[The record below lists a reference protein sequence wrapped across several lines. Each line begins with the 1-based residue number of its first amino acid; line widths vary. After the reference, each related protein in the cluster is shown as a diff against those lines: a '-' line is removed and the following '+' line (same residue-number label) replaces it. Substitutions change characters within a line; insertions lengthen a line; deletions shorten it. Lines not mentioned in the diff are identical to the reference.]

1 MAVKF
6 FGQFLVEKGAVTRE
20 QLLAAIELQDKT
32 NLKLGEMAVKMGLI
46 TQADIVNSHNAQYS
60 KDIRLGDLLVEMG
73 LLTPQQ
79 LADVVDQQKKNHLY
93 IGEALVQVNA
103 LTSEEL
109 QKQLAAFK
117 ADQAQYVSDRIEL
130 PAGLKNSAVWEMTAD
145 LTFKLITRVLGMNF
159 RCEKS
164 RIISTI
170 AASHLMAAMDFEGDV
185 EARYLLSVSANVN
198 KGIARAILRE
208 DNVDSEP
215 IEVLEDTVMEF
226 VNVVCGN
233 VAAKGSQMG
242 IMMDIKPPLTIH
254 PPAEG
259 VPVPEGQIGLCF
271 PIHVVEGEKMELVLL
286 IKK

>member
-20 QLLAAIELQDKT
+20 ALLAAIELQDKT

-46 TQADIVNSHNAQYS
+46 TQADIVRSHNAQYS

-73 LLTPQQ
+73 LLTSQQ
-79 LADVVDQQKKNHLY
+79 LLDVVEHQKKNHLY

-109 QKQLAAFK
+109 QLQLAAFK

-130 PAGLKNSAVWEMTAD
+130 PPGLSNPAVWEMTAD

-159 RCEKS
+159 RCEES

-170 AASHLMAAMDFEGDV
+170 EASDLMAAMDFEGDV
-185 EARYLLSVSANVN
+185 EARYLLSVSA
-198 KGIARAILRE
+198 
-208 DNVDSEP
+208 
-215 IEVLEDTVMEF
+215 
-226 VNVVCGN
+226 
-233 VAAKGSQMG
+233 
-242 IMMDIKPPLTIH
+242 
-254 PPAEG
+254 G
-259 VPVPEGQIGLCF
+259 V
-271 PIHVVEGEKMELVLL
+271 K
-286 IKK
+286 